1 MLVLL
6 SIHIISL
13 LLLLTILFLLFL
25 PSFFVSY
32 LNLVLNEHSVLVLP
46 LLVQTL
52 NFRHHL
58 IVVLNNL
65 LLFVLLLDQFSVL
78 ILLILLDL
86 KGHIRSNRLLQEFL
100 LSLILLSLLNEFE
113 SLSVRVYWHLK
124 DSFPV
129 YNFHV
134 SLGDRP

>member
-32 LNLVLNEHSVLVLP
+32 LNLVLNEHSVLILS

-100 LSLILLSLLNEFE
+100 LSLVLLSLLNEFE

-129 YNFHV
+129 YYFHI

>member
-32 LNLVLNEHSVLVLP
+32 LNLVLNEHSVLILS

-100 LSLILLSLLNEFE
+100 LSLVLLSLLNEFE

-134 SLGDRP
+134 SLGDCP